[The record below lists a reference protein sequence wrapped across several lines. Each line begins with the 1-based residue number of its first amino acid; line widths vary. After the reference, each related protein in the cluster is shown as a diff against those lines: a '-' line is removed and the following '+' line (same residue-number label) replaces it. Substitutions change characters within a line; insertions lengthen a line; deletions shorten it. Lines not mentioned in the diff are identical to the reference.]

1 MVVISDAKYIYF
13 VGTVDDVL
21 FFFFVLSP
29 SSCNGMTLRAGLV

>member
-21 FFFFVLSP
+21 FFFSYFLLP
-29 SSCNGMTLRAGLV
+29 LAME